1 MESKN
6 AVILNHQEIL
16 IRLRRMANE
25 IAEQHC
31 DIDNLYLVGL
41 NERGYF
47 LASEIGTELK
57 DILPAA
63 NIETGQVSVV
73 NNKALFASAT
83 HYNGKTVIVVD
94 DVINSGRTL
103 MVVLS
108 ELFAMG
114 AAHIQTVFLAKR
126 EHRNFPV
133 KADYVGIS
141 IATTLQE
148 HVLFDNADEAN
159 LRVYLQ

>member
-1 MESKN
+1 
-6 AVILNHQEIL
+6 
-16 IRLRRMANE
+16 MANE

-31 DIDNLYLVGL
+31 DAKNLCLVGL

-47 LASEIGTELK
+47 LASEIGAELK
-57 DILPAA
+57 DILPAL
-63 NIETGQVSVV
+63 NIEIGQVSVA
-73 NNKALFASAT
+73 NNKAEFTSQT
-83 HYNGKTVIVVD
+83 DYYGKTILVVD

-114 AAHIQTVFLAKR
+114 AAYIQTVFLAKR
-126 EHRNFPV
+126 EHRSFPV

-148 HVLFDNADEAN
+148 HVLFDNTDQNN